1 MTNNHSCFFGHGVL
15 GRGGE
20 LSESTGFR
28 AQNPGLPI
36 KVNGES

>member
-1 MTNNHSCFFGHGVL
+1 MTNNHSGFGHGVL